1 MQYRKDTSVIKRIS
15 LLIAAALMAVMM
27 MAASAPMAFAASPFA
42 GNSDHFKHQSN
53 PCQGSGGK
61 APKCPGS
68 DNSYH

>member
-1 MQYRKDTSVIKRIS
+1 MKRILMMLALTALLVVALS
-15 LLIAAALMAVMM
+15 LSAL
-27 MAASAPMAFAASPFA
+27 SAFAASPFA